1 MITEEISVWL
11 RSVTGCEPAPLKL
24 AGDASTNSFFRVQA
38 GDRRLVLLICSDPDR
53 LSSHIHMNR
62 FFSQLGLPVAGILK
76 ADDRLG
82 VLLME
87 DLGDRQLWQA
97 TAGER
102 DELYHGA
109 VSLLIKLQ
117 RGAGPYRTIVVTDA
131 GPYRPPVLGR
141 NRLLW
146 ELEFFATHYV
156 AGLMNMDPAAVRA
169 ALPGLLDKIRLEPL
183 AYCHR
188 DYHSRN
194 IMLKDGA
201 LHLIDLQDARWGHPL
216 YDLASLLSDS
226 YVDLDA
232 GLVSACKEQFYEETA
247 GLWQGREDFDHQFDY
262 VAVQRNIKALG
273 TFAAQARMRGKT
285 EYLGFVPRTRHLLES
300 RLQRPELESLRSALE
315 SAGFFSH
322 AGPQSAVW

>member
-1 MITEEISVWL
+1 MITEEIAGWL
-11 RSVTGCEPAPLKL
+11 RSVTGCEPEAVEL
-24 AGDASTNSFFRVQA
+24 AGDASTNSFFRVKA

-53 LSSHIHMNR
+53 FSSHVHMNR
-62 FFSQLGLPVAGILK
+62 FFHHLGLPVAGVLK

-97 TAGER
+97 SAEER
-102 DELYHGA
+102 DVLYHGA
-109 VSLLIKLQ
+109 VSLLIRLQ
-117 RGAGPYRTIVVTDA
+117 RGAGPYRASIVTEV

-156 AGLMNMDPAAVRA
+156 AGLMNVDPAGVRVE
-169 ALPGLLDKIRLEPL
+169 LPGLLDLIRFEPL
-183 AYCHR
+183 VYCHR

-201 LHLIDLQDARWGHPL
+201 IHLIDLQDARWGHPL

-226 YVDLDA
+226 YVDLDTE
-232 GLVSACKEQFYEETA
+232 LVSACKEQFYEATT
-247 GLWQGREDFDHQFDY
+247 GLWPGRDDFERQFDF

-273 TFAAQARMRGKT
+273 TFAAQARLRGKT
-285 EYLGFVPRTRHLLES
+285 AYLGFVPRTQHLLES
-300 RLQRPELESLRSALE
+300 RLKRPELESLRSALV
-315 SAGFFSH
+315 STGIFKH
-322 AGPQSAVW
+322 ADPQSAGW